1 MELLMAKKD
10 IVSSSE
16 ISKNFAKYRKQ
27 VKENSKVF
35 VFKNNKP
42 DLVVFD
48 YEQYEYIMEKL
59 NRLEDELIYEK
70 LEKRQFIEN
79 EKTYSLEETKSLI
92 SQIRS
97 RRKEKL

>member
-1 MELLMAKKD
+1 MEMLMAKKD

-27 VKENSKVF
+27 VKEKSRLF

-48 YEQYEYIMEKL
+48 YDQYEYIMERL
-59 NRLEDELIYEK
+59 NQLEDELIYEK
-70 LEKRQFIEN
+70 LEKRKFAEGD
-79 EKTYSLEETKSLI
+79 KTYSLKETKDRI
-92 SQIRS
+92 AQIKA
-97 RRKEKL
+97 RRK

>member
-1 MELLMAKKD
+1 MEMLMAKKD

-27 VKENSKVF
+27 VKENSRLF

-48 YEQYEYIMEKL
+48 YEQYEYIMERL
-59 NRLEDELIYEK
+59 NKLEDELIYEK
-70 LEKRQFIEN
+70 LEKRKFVEGD
-79 EKTYSLEETKSLI
+79 KTYSLEETKNKI
-92 SQIRS
+92 AEIKA
-97 RRKEKL
+97 RRK